1 MFAAFAALT
10 LVCGL
15 AFETH
20 ILPLSDNRVANEIAA
35 NGASSFFR
43 ALRTNEID
51 YHTYY
56 ASRSDARPTCATSSR
71 SSGDTAG
78 SSRAS
83 PKAGSIAVSP
93 PIPTGWA
100 S

>member
-10 LVCGL
+10 LVCALG
-15 AFETH
+15 FETH
-20 ILPLSDNRVANEIAA
+20 TAAFSDNRVANEITA

-56 ASRSDARPTCATSSR
+56 ASRSSAREPEGSRVAAERGARHVHATR
-71 SSGDTAG
+71 
-78 SSRAS
+78 
-83 PKAGSIAVSP
+83 
-93 PIPTGWA
+93 
-100 S
+100 